1 MKSDSEMAAAI
12 EKYASTVK
20 RVCFIHLKNAAD
32 TEDVCQNVFL
42 KYALHEAPFEND
54 SHEKAWILR
63 VALNESKDLLKN
75 FFRSHTVSLPDYIK
89 EEGVTQPEQS
99 QTLEAV
105 LALPEKYRRT
115 VFLYYYEGYNAK
127 EIASMLDTT
136 PNTIYTQLARA
147 KEKLK
152 DILGGE
158 VYE

>member
-1 MKSDSEMAAAI
+1 M
-12 EKYASTVK
+12 
-20 RVCFIHLKNAAD
+20 
-32 TEDVCQNVFL
+32 
-42 KYALHEAPFEND
+42 
-54 SHEKAWILR
+54 
-63 VALNESKDLLKN
+63 ALNESKDLLKN

-99 QTLEAV
+99 QALEAV